1 MIKKKVWLVFMLFKL
16 IRFYFKLFDMIY
28 LFLVIYSEVII
39 RYLMLY
45 VCKKKNLVDYG
56 KGIVMCNC

>member
-1 MIKKKVWLVFMLFKL
+1 MLFKL

-45 VCKKKNLVDYG
+45 VCKKKKLVDYG

>member
-1 MIKKKVWLVFMLFKL
+1 MLFKL

>member
-45 VCKKKNLVDYG
+45 VCKKNLVDYG

>member
-1 MIKKKVWLVFMLFKL
+1 MLFKL

-28 LFLVIYSEVII
+28 LFLVICSEVII

-45 VCKKKNLVDYG
+45 VCKKNLVDYG